1 MAWPPPAD
9 KRRIA
14 WVSAPGDYATFNSN
28 HTPDG
33 TDGNIAVVA
42 VIGDGSPQASI
53 LEAISRFHRAG
64 VIVIAYA
71 DGVDS
76 WPIGVRCRVLLAGA
90 KHLLDAG
97 APMFEELLSEALG
110 SETTALRQKRAETRE
125 MWAVARRHGLLG
137 DSSAILDVTRLIVRF
152 SKLSNLPV
160 MITGESGTGKELVA
174 SAIKALDPRRCSF
187 PFISVNCAAIAASLA
202 ESEMF
207 GNVKE
212 AFTGAIRPRRGY
224 FLAAHKGTLFLDEI
238 GELNLELQAKLLR
251 VLEEKQVWQ
260 VGADQPVPVDV
271 RVIAAT
277 NRNIPALIKAQQF
290 LEDLFYRLNTLAI
303 GIAPL
308 RERPEDLRPL
318 AEHFLAA
325 AALAGETASRN
336 LDAEL
341 IDALALLPLYGNA
354 RELRNLV
361 VLAAARKVGGGTLG
375 LSDLP
380 ADLWRELSRS
390 EAAAA
395 PNAAP
400 ERPVPATEIEV
411 ADFPVRIAQQHQRV
425 SGPLRTRNRRSR
437 NAAGGLQAIASRAPS
452 RPDAAQHL

>member
-1 MAWPPPAD
+1 M
-9 KRRIA
+9 
-14 WVSAPGDYATFNSN
+14 VSPPGDYATFNSN

-174 SAIKALDPRRCSF
+174 SAIKALDPRRCGF
-187 PFISVNCAAIAASLA
+187 PFNSVNCAAIAASLA
-202 ESEMF
+202 ESEL
-207 GNVKE
+207 
-212 AFTGAIRPRRGY
+212 
-224 FLAAHKGTLFLDEI
+224 LAM
-238 GELNLELQAKLLR
+238 
-251 VLEEKQVWQ
+251 
-260 VGADQPVPVDV
+260 
-271 RVIAAT
+271 
-277 NRNIPALIKAQQF
+277 
-290 LEDLFYRLNTLAI
+290 
-303 GIAPL
+303 
-308 RERPEDLRPL
+308 
-318 AEHFLAA
+318 
-325 AALAGETASRN
+325 
-336 LDAEL
+336 
-341 IDALALLPLYGNA
+341 
-354 RELRNLV
+354 
-361 VLAAARKVGGGTLG
+361 
-375 LSDLP
+375 
-380 ADLWRELSRS
+380 
-390 EAAAA
+390 
-395 PNAAP
+395 
-400 ERPVPATEIEV
+400 
-411 ADFPVRIAQQHQRV
+411 
-425 SGPLRTRNRRSR
+425 
-437 NAAGGLQAIASRAPS
+437 
-452 RPDAAQHL
+452 